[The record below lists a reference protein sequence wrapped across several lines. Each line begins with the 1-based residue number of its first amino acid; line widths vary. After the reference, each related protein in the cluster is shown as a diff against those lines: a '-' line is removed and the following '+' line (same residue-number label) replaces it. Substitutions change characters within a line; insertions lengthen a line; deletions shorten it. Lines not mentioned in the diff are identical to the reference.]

1 MKTTSHRSLRG
12 LAYLASAALLLAV
25 SPSLRAHDDDKKSGH
40 EHMDSAE
47 MAKPT
52 SSADALKQ
60 VDHLYMELADQV
72 KDKNLKP
79 VHETAEKL
87 TEVLNLLPALSKDL
101 PADKLKR
108 VEGAV
113 KNLAKALDALHDA
126 ADEGKQADT
135 EKQLGTVGS
144 LLKLLTA
151 QYPKAGM

>member
-12 LAYLASAALLLAV
+12 LALVAGSALLLTV
-25 SPSLRAHDDDKKSGH
+25 TPLLRAHDSDKKMDH
-40 EHMDSAE
+40 DHMKGEE

-52 SSADALKQ
+52 TAAAALEQ
-60 VDHLYMELADQV
+60 ADHLHMELADQV

-87 TEVLNLLPALSKDL
+87 TDVLNALPALSKDL
-101 PADKLKR
+101 PADKQKR
-108 VEGAV
+108 VAGAV

-126 ADEGKQADT
+126 ADDGNQAGA
-135 EKQLGTVGS
+135 EKELGTVDS

-151 QYPKAGM
+151 QYPKTGM

>member
-1 MKTTSHRSLRG
+1 MKNTSHRSLRG
-12 LAYLASAALLLAV
+12 LAFIAGAALLFAS
-25 SPSLRAHDDDKKSGH
+25 SPLLRAHNDDKKG
-40 EHMDSAE
+40 AE

-52 SSADALKQ
+52 TAAAALEQ
-60 VDHLYMELADQV
+60 AHQLHMVLADQV

-87 TEVLNLLPALSKDL
+87 TEVLNALPALSKDL
-101 PADKLKR
+101 PTDKKKR

-126 ADEGKQADT
+126 ADDGNQAGA
-135 EKQLGTVGS
+135 EKQLSAVDS
-144 LLKLLTA
+144 LLELLSA

>member
-12 LAYLASAALLLAV
+12 LALLAGTALLLAIN
-25 SPSLRAHDDDKKSGH
+25 PSLRAHDEEMKMDHD
-40 EHMDSAE
+40 HMHGAE
-47 MAKPT
+47 MAKPANA
-52 SSADALKQ
+52 ADALKQ
-60 VDHLYMELADQV
+60 VDHLHMELADQV

-87 TEVLNLLPALSKDL
+87 TEVLNMLPALSKDL

-126 ADEGKQADT
+126 ADEGKQAET

-144 LLKLLTA
+144 LLKLLSA

>member
-1 MKTTSHRSLRG
+1 MKTTSHRSFRG
-12 LAYLASAALLLAV
+12 LALVAGTALLLAV
-25 SPSLRAHDDDKKSGH
+25 NPSLRAHDDDKKMGH

-52 SSADALKQ
+52 TAADALKQ
-60 VDHLYMELADQV
+60 VNQLHMELADQV

-87 TEVLNLLPALSKDL
+87 TGVLNLLPALSKDL

-108 VEGAV
+108 VEGTV
-113 KNLAKALDALHDA
+113 KNLAKALDALHDD
-126 ADEGKQADT
+126 ADEGNQAGA

-144 LLKLLTA
+144 LLKLLSA